1 MLYGH
6 TVTLSIFTV
15 IWDFSCVFFSMSII
29 LDYMPTM
36 DWHLFKV
43 SSVTFKEANAAILSN
58 SPHWSLI
65 TSSYGIIIIDI
76 EINIV

>member
-1 MLYGH
+1 MC
-6 TVTLSIFTV
+6 F
-15 IWDFSCVFFSMSII
+15 FFSIGII
-29 LDYMPTM
+29 LDYKATM

-58 SPHWSLI
+58 SSQWSLI
-65 TSSYGIIIIDI
+65 TSSYGIIDI